1 MAAGDGENGGVVRSR
16 PRILINFAVSLD
28 GKINPAPGH
37 RHGPFV
43 MSRGKE
49 DFRRM
54 RVLRAQADAILI
66 GASNLRADD
75 PGLTLAPE
83 DRERRRAAGVPD
95 PARIV
100 VTTRG
105 DGIHAD
111 AKIFDRSIG
120 GPAYVVHP
128 AVMPAAARA
137 ALGGVAQLVEMG
149 TDVVPVDGLLGWM
162 GDGLGAGT
170 VVCEGGGVLV
180 ADLFAAHAVDE
191 LYLTVVPRI
200 LGGVAAP
207 TLVAG
212 RGFEPDQIPDAKLAS
227 LERVGDELFLRY
239 EFFPSSNPA
248 I

>member
-1 MAAGDGENGGVVRSR
+1 MTSR

-37 RHGPFV
+37 RSGPFV

-66 GASNLRADD
+66 GASNLRIDD

-83 DRERRRAAGVPD
+83 ERERRRAAGLPD

-100 VTTRG
+100 ITTRG
-105 DGIHAD
+105 YGIRPD
-111 AKIFDRSIG
+111 AKIFDRSTG

-128 AVMPAAARA
+128 RALPAAARA
-137 ALGGVAQLVEMG
+137 SLGGVAQLVELG
-149 TDVVPVDGLLGWM
+149 TETVPIDALLAWM
-162 GDGLGAGT
+162 RDGLGAAT

-200 LGGVAAP
+200 LGGAAAP
-207 TLVAG
+207 TLAAG
-212 RGFEPDQIPDAKLAS
+212 GGFGPDQIPDAKLAS